1 MRPERLYLNDVVEA
15 AAELSVSMAGRS
27 REDLDSD
34 RMLQAAVLYKM
45 LVIGEAT
52 HQVSPQ
58 TRAEYPDAPWSAL
71 AAFRGQIVPKPP
83 SLFLDV
89 VWITVMVSVPKLRQ
103 QAQQA
108 LRRGYRD
115 ESG

>member
-1 MRPERLYLNDVVEA
+1 MRPERLYLNDIVEA
-15 AAELSVSMAGRS
+15 ADDLAAFMDGRT

-71 AAFRGQIVPKPP
+71 AASRGQIVPKPP